1 MYAPQQFREERRDV
15 LVAAMRDIQLA
26 AIVTPDADGLCATH
40 APVVV
45 REEGDALILEFHVAR
60 PNPHWKLAGAK
71 SLMIFQGP
79 QAYIHP
85 GWYESKAEHGRVV
98 PTWTYVMVHAHG
110 TLEAMETETE
120 LLAHLTQLT
129 NQNEST
135 REKPWAV
142 SDAPEKYIQGMT
154 RAIVGLRM
162 KVERLE
168 GSWKLNQHK
177 SEGDRLGVQSG
188 LSAEADADA
197 KSVAAL
203 MRELESARAPAKGA
217 AK

>member
-26 AIVTPDADGLCATH
+26 AIVTPDVDGLCASH

-45 REEGDALILEFHVAR
+45 REEGDALLLEFHVAR
-60 PNPHWKLAGAK
+60 PNPHWKLAGAR

-110 TLEAMETETE
+110 PIEAMETEAE
-120 LLAHLTQLT
+120 LLAHLAQLT
-129 NQNEST
+129 NQNEVE
-135 REKPWAV
+135 REKPWSV
-142 SDAPEKYIQGMT
+142 SDAPERYINAMT

-162 KVERLE
+162 RVELLE

-177 SEGDRLGVQSG
+177 SEGDRLGVQFG
-188 LSAEADADA
+188 LSGEADPNSR
-197 KSVAAL
+197 SVSAL
-203 MRELESARAPAKGA
+203 MRELEDTRASGAKI
-217 AK
+217 